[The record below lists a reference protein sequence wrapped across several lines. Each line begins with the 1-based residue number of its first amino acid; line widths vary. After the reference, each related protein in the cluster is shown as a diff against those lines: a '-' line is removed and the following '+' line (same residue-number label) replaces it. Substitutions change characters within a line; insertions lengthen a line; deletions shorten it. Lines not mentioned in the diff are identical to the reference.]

1 MLADML
7 TGLFC
12 KTVLKSIKMN
22 KWGKLY
28 SNLCLRIDDEN
39 FEKLLQIQKDY
50 QLKSVDEVLELLVNT
65 HTINCLAVESNEY
78 ANEKHT
84 KLRSQVS

>member
-1 MLADML
+1 
-7 TGLFC
+7 
-12 KTVLKSIKMN
+12 MN

-28 SNLCLRIDDEN
+28 SNLSFRIDDEN

-65 HTINCLAVESNEY
+65 HTINCLAIEANEY
-78 ANEKHT
+78 ANEKLT
-84 KLRSQVS
+84 KHHSRVS